1 MKISILSSKHF
12 LVAYLGKD
20 YSHWSSAVS
29 LKEYD
34 NGSALSNRE
43 FDPESVCLCLS
54 L

>member
-1 MKISILSSKHF
+1 MKISIPPSKHF

-43 FDPESVCLCLS
+43 FDPESVCVSVCL
-54 L
+54 